1 RKSALR
7 TRRTATFKQERKLYE
22 LAYREHPCH
31 VILSTGD
38 MLKNKGIDVLV
49 NTENDYMQMAR
60 VFESNTISS
69 VLRYHGSAFNRDGQL
84 TEDSVQKELNTL
96 LESRHTVR
104 PIGIGTVFATHAGH
118 PESDLQQKNRARYI
132 FHVTTV
138 QVNYNFSEYTPVEA
152 VSSNQGIINCVRN
165 ALNKV
170 LEVNQQRGVISPET
184 TERYQIEVDK

>member
-1 RKSALR
+1 
-7 TRRTATFKQERKLYE
+7 
-22 LAYREHPCH
+22 
-31 VILSTGD
+31 
-38 MLKNKGIDVLV
+38 
-49 NTENDYMQMAR
+49 
-60 VFESNTISS
+60 
-69 VLRYHGSAFNRDGQL
+69 
-84 TEDSVQKELNTL
+84 KELNTL

-138 QVNYNFSEYTPVEA
+138 QVNYNVSEYTPVEA

-184 TERYQIEVDK
+184 TERYQIEVDKTPDYQPIRSIIFPLFGTGHAGLASEQVIGPMLEGFHQFLIEQQENIHNTL